1 MKKIITSIFI
11 ILSVITLSYGQVN
24 TEYFER
30 MGQYTL
36 HQQKYNKAIENFNIV
51 ISRKK
56 EPFKAYFFRG
66 IAKYYLGDNQGAIFD
81 FTKTLEIHPFYSRA
95 IFYRGV
101 AYAGILDL
109 NNSLK
114 DLNNAIKLDPYNAD
128 FFIGRGAV
136 YLQLNKY
143 DEAIKDLDEAILIDP
158 NKSLAYLNRAIA
170 YKAKK
175 EYLLAIKNCNMAI
188 QKNILYTSAFLMR
201 GLTKYEMGWYKKA
214 LDDFNQAIKIDDKD
228 PRHYYYRALTEFQL
242 NNIEGMLRDYKKV
255 ISLDPYNALTY
266 YNRAIIFWQMKDYEK
281 AINDFDRVIEINPN
295 NILTYFNRAN
305 LKLQIKEYNS
315 AIDDYNKTIQ
325 LFPEFVRAYMN
336 RSVAK
341 ANIGDKEGA
350 YSDRMY
356 ANEILDKHDASLKDG
371 NQSYKWIDSTY
382 FQKIIEFEAE
392 FNNADIAVGT
402 DNDRFRILPKK
413 SFFFSLNKK
422 NTKTTERINAFVS
435 DFNIKYNL
443 DFNLCLTNK
452 RSTISDSLLLLQLAK
467 IDTMTSLP
475 SKEKYLIK
483 GIINH
488 LLHNYSSAISSYT
501 MALVMEPYYYP
512 AYLNRAQAVYDMKE
526 KILDNQQQKKFIS
539 LGGSL
544 VNNTKKHQDI
554 DYMPVI
560 EDLSNTIK
568 TTNNFSEVWFNKGN
582 VLNRMRRYTEAS
594 IHFSKAIELNKSFG
608 EAYYNR
614 GLTLIFLQDTKQG
627 CSDMSKA
634 GELGIE
640 NAYHVIKKY
649 CKE

>member
-1 MKKIITSIFI
+1 
-11 ILSVITLSYGQVN
+11 
-24 TEYFER
+24 
-30 MGQYTL
+30 
-36 HQQKYNKAIENFNIV
+36 
-51 ISRKK
+51 
-56 EPFKAYFFRG
+56 
-66 IAKYYLGDNQGAIFD
+66 
-81 FTKTLEIHPFYSRA
+81 
-95 IFYRGV
+95 
-101 AYAGILDL
+101 
-109 NNSLK
+109 
-114 DLNNAIKLDPYNAD
+114 
-128 FFIGRGAV
+128 
-136 YLQLNKY
+136 
-143 DEAIKDLDEAILIDP
+143 
-158 NKSLAYLNRAIA
+158 
-170 YKAKK
+170 
-175 EYLLAIKNCNMAI
+175 MAI

-266 YNRAIIFWQMKDYEK
+266 YNRAIIFWQMKD
-281 AINDFDRVIEINPN
+281 
-295 NILTYFNRAN
+295 
-305 LKLQIKEYNS
+305 
-315 AIDDYNKTIQ
+315 
-325 LFPEFVRAYMN
+325 EFVRAYMN

-488 LLHNYSSAISSYT
+488 SLHNYSSAISSYT

-544 VNNTKKHQDI
+544 
-554 DYMPVI
+554 
-560 EDLSNTIK
+560 S
-568 TTNNFSEVWFNKGN
+568 
-582 VLNRMRRYTEAS
+582 RRFT
-594 IHFSKAIELNKSFG
+594 SK
-608 EAYYNR
+608 
-614 GLTLIFLQDTKQG
+614 
-627 CSDMSKA
+627 
-634 GELGIE
+634 
-640 NAYHVIKKY
+640 
-649 CKE
+649 